1 MAANAFSKIMEF
13 FSDAPSEGDDEV
25 MEQTEVKNSPSLN
38 QQQQATTIQPKSP
51 LRPPMTLNSA
61 RPETITMVRHPRSH
75 DECREVGRDLK
86 SGKSVVLDL
95 SALHDAE
102 AQKFI
107 DFVSG
112 VVFALDGELCP
123 VHGRVYIA
131 APQGIKVDN
140 KMQNPD
146 APATDN
152 LAPFSAAPRQQTA
165 AATGQDTFWQMK

>member
-1 MAANAFSKIMEF
+1 MEF
-13 FSDAPSEGDDEV
+13 FSDTPDE
-25 MEQTEVKNSPSLN
+25 EEVEVENKETKNTSTSTN
-38 QQQQATTIQPKSP
+38 QQASTFQPKSN
-51 LRPPMTLNSA
+51 LRPPMTLSSA
-61 RPETITMVRHPRSH
+61 RPETVTMVRHPRSY

-95 SALHDAE
+95 SALHDSD

-140 KMQNPD
+140 KVQKND
-146 APATDN
+146 AGVTDE
-152 LAPFSAAPRQQTA
+152 LAPFSTAPRPS

>member
-13 FSDAPSEGDDEV
+13 FSDGPSEGDDDV
-25 MEQTEVKNSPSLN
+25 VEQTEVKNAPSSS
-38 QQQQATTIQPKSP
+38 QQQQASTFQPKSTV
-51 LRPPMTLNSA
+51 RTPMTLNSA
-61 RPETITMVRHPRSH
+61 KPETITMVRHPHSH

-140 KMQNPD
+140 KMQNTED
-146 APATDN
+146 D
-152 LAPFSAAPRQQTA
+152 LAPFNAAPRAQA
-165 AATGQDTFWQMK
+165 ASAAGQDTFWQMK

>member
-1 MAANAFSKIMEF
+1 VAANAFSKFIGF
-13 FSDAPSEGDDEV
+13 FADGPEE
-25 MEQTEVKNSPSLN
+25 ETEEEKKEYMNSSAST
-38 QQQQATTIQPKSP
+38 QQSNATTTKTGGPTRTPTTMVLNPPK
-51 LRPPMTLNSA
+51 
-61 RPETITMVRHPRSH
+61 PEVTTMVRHPRTH

-131 APQGIKVDN
+131 APKGIKVDN
-140 KMQNPD
+140 KTQNNE
-146 APATDN
+146 ATDDLGVFN
-152 LAPFSAAPRQQTA
+152 ASKTKTTTGSDVYWQQ
-165 AATGQDTFWQMK
+165 Q

>member
-1 MAANAFSKIMEF
+1 MAANAFSKIFEF
-13 FSDAPSEGDDEV
+13 FSDGPEEEEGVVEKKEV
-25 MEQTEVKNSPSLN
+25 NETASST
-38 QQQQATTIQPKSP
+38 QQSNAAAIKTSGPIRT
-51 LRPPMTLNSA
+51 PMTLNPVK
-61 RPETITMVRHPRSH
+61 PETVTMVRHPRTH

-131 APQGIKVDN
+131 APKGIKVDN
-140 KMQNPD
+140 KMQNND
-146 APATDN
+146 TAASDD
-152 LAPFSAAPRQQTA
+152 LGMFSAVNTKTNA
-165 AATGQDTFWQMK
+165 AVSQDTYWMPKQ